1 MEEVMSSR
9 EEFEAWAEPYHREA
23 GNWYERDGGMF
34 ELFVDGSYRVRW
46 LESDFVAWQASRAHE
61 SDLLAA
67 LKAITNSGPDAIPI
81 NEAFEMAH
89 RAIERVNG
97 GKV

>member
-1 MEEVMSSR
+1 MSSR
-9 EEFEAWAEPYHREA
+9 EEFEACWADVTRGDEPPP
-23 GNWYERDGGMF
+23 GNKPLRSKIDPD
-34 ELFVDGSYRVRW
+34 VYRGDAVN
-46 LESDFVAWQASRAHE
+46 FAWKWWQRSRAQE

-81 NEAFEMAH
+81 KEAFEMAH
-89 RAIERVNG
+89 RAIERASG